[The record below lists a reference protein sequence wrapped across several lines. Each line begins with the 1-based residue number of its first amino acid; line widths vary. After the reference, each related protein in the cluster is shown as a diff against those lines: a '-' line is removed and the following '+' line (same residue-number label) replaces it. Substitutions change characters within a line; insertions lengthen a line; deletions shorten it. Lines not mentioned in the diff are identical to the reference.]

1 MSTVLALSAAAV
13 RGLPPFWGPAV
24 PAAALEEVELHMEAP
39 AEEPEGNPGKVFL
52 GGLSYESTEDSIK
65 EHFEE
70 RYGQVLKASAWEF
83 TACT

>member
-1 MSTVLALSAAAV
+1 
-13 RGLPPFWGPAV
+13 
-24 PAAALEEVELHMEAP
+24 MEGP

>member
-1 MSTVLALSAAAV
+1 
-13 RGLPPFWGPAV
+13 
-24 PAAALEEVELHMEAP
+24 MEGP

-65 EHFEE
+65 AHFEE
-70 RYGQVLKASAWEF
+70 RYGQVLKASARES